1 MATIDQKEI
10 SKALAK
16 FYSNPIAGVSLELI
30 FSLFAILFFAVLAIR
45 PTLQT
50 ISGLITEINEKKE
63 LDQQLQRKI
72 VALSTAQ
79 DEYQRLSSKINLLDQ
94 TIPSKPEL
102 IKTIKVIEK
111 HATENN
117 VVITSIRIPEIP
129 EETSQMTANQTPERI
144 DLYFS
149 IRVTGD
155 YPSIRDFL
163 GALNQYRRMIV
174 VEEIGFI
181 VDDLV
186 TTQQLNANL
195 SVRTPYF
202 GKKQNE
208 K

>member
-1 MATIDQKEI
+1 MAAIDQKEL

-30 FSLFAILFFAVLAIR
+30 FSLFAIIFFAVLAIR

-50 ISGLITEINEKKE
+50 ISGLIAEINEKKE

-72 VALSTAQ
+72 TALSTAQ
-79 DEYQRLSSKINLLDQ
+79 DEYQRLSSEIKLLDQ
-94 TIPSKPEL
+94 AIPSRPEL
-102 IKTIKVIEK
+102 VKTLKIIEK
-111 HATENN
+111 LAAENN
-117 VVITSIRIPEIP
+117 VVITSIRISEIP
-129 EETSQMTANQTPERI
+129 DEISQTKNNEALERI

-155 YPSIRDFL
+155 YPSIRDFMSSL
-163 GALNQYRRMIV
+163 HQYRRMIV
-174 VEEIGFI
+174 IEEIGFT

-186 TTQQLNANL
+186 TTQQLSASL

-202 GKKQNE
+202 GQ
-208 K
+208 

>member
-30 FSLFAILFFAVLAIR
+30 FSLFAIIFFAVLAIR

-63 LDQQLQRKI
+63 LDQQLQKKI
-72 VALSTAQ
+72 AALSTAQ
-79 DEYQRLSSKINLLDQ
+79 DEYQRLSSEIQLLDQ
-94 TIPSKPEL
+94 AIPSRPEL
-102 IKTIKVIEK
+102 VKTLKVIEK
-111 HATENN
+111 LAAENN
-117 VVITSIRIPEIP
+117 VVISSIRIPEIP
-129 EETSQMTANQTPERI
+129 DEISHTKDSATLERI

-149 IRVTGD
+149 IKVTGD
-155 YPSIRDFL
+155 YPSIRDFMSNL
-163 GALNQYRRMIV
+163 HQYRRMIV
-174 VEEIGFI
+174 VEEIRFT

-186 TTQQLNANL
+186 TTQQLNATL

-202 GKKQNE
+202 GQ
-208 K
+208 